1 MAFQDFAILSER
13 RRNERKE
20 KVRKRVIF
28 GILSAI
34 LLVCAIGAATFVLVN
49 KTGSENN
56 VNKKPTVA
64 STDTKVEHYLKTIK
78 TICSSTEYKT
88 KCEEPLSKEVEKD
101 PKLAQPKELLR
112 LSMKLA
118 EDEINKAF
126 NKTTSMK
133 FESDMDKGAYEDCKQ
148 LFDDARE
155 EIGFSISEVRKN
167 DLKKLSTRT
176 PEVNNWLSAV
186 ISYHQTCIDGF
197 SNEELKKELKK
208 LFEDPQEFVS
218 NSLAIVNDMSS
229 FLSTFQPSVTR
240 HLLSEK
246 IHDFPSWIGDAD
258 RRMLKAADDK
268 PTPNVTVAKDGS
280 GKFKTI
286 SEALASVPET
296 YTGRYVVYVKEGIYD
311 ETVIVTKKMENL
323 TIYGDGSQKSII
335 TGNKNYADGVRP
347 FQTASFVV
355 LGDGFLGKAMGFRNT
370 AGPEKHQAIAARVQ
384 ADRTVFV
391 NCRFEGYHYTL
402 YAQTHRQF
410 YRSCV
415 IAGTIDFIFGDA
427 AAVFQNCIMQVRKPM
442 ENQQNTITAQGR
454 YQKQETTGFVLQK
467 CQIKGDDTLIP
478 EKDKIKSYL
487 GRPWKEYSR
496 TIVMESEI
504 GDIIHPDGWVPWA
517 GNFAL
522 DTLYYAEF
530 NNTGPGANT
539 NARVNWVGRKVINK
553 EEAAKF
559 TVGSFLN
566 GTWINGRG
574 VPAQMSLY
582 N

>member
-1 MAFQDFAILSER
+1 
-13 RRNERKE
+13 
-20 KVRKRVIF
+20 
-28 GILSAI
+28 
-34 LLVCAIGAATFVLVN
+34 
-49 KTGSENN
+49 
-56 VNKKPTVA
+56 
-64 STDTKVEHYLKTIK
+64 
-78 TICSSTEYKT
+78 
-88 KCEEPLSKEVEKD
+88 
-101 PKLAQPKELLR
+101 
-112 LSMKLA
+112 
-118 EDEINKAF
+118 
-126 NKTTSMK
+126 
-133 FESDMDKGAYEDCKQ
+133 
-148 LFDDARE
+148 
-155 EIGFSISEVRKN
+155 
-167 DLKKLSTRT
+167 
-176 PEVNNWLSAV
+176 
-186 ISYHQTCIDGF
+186 
-197 SNEELKKELKK
+197 
-208 LFEDPQEFVS
+208 
-218 NSLAIVNDMSS
+218 
-229 FLSTFQPSVTR
+229 
-240 HLLSEK
+240 
-246 IHDFPSWIGDAD
+246 
-258 RRMLKAADDK
+258 
-268 PTPNVTVAKDGS
+268 
-280 GKFKTI
+280 
-286 SEALASVPET
+286 
-296 YTGRYVVYVKEGIYD
+296 
-311 ETVIVTKKMENL
+311 MENL

-391 NCRFEGYHYTL
+391 NCRFEGYQYTL

-427 AAVFQNCIMQVRKPM
+427 ASVFQNCIMQVRKPM

-454 YQKQETTGFVLQK
+454 YQQQETTGFVLQK
-467 CQIKGDDTLIP
+467 CQIKADDTLVP

-504 GDIIHPDGWVPWA
+504 GDIIHPDGWLPWA

-522 DTLYYAEF
+522 NTLYYAEF
-530 NNTGPGANT
+530 NNTGPGSNT

-553 EEAAKF
+553 DEATKF

-574 VPAQMSLY
+574 VPAQMGLY